1 MMWMMQI
8 YATLLATT
16 IGTLSIRR
24 RLLVL
29 QLGLLHD
36 RLWIEWMIRPR
47 QQQAMLW
54 IRQHVPSIR
63 RWIW

>member
-29 QLGLLHD
+29 QMELLHD
-36 RLWIEWMIRPR
+36 RLWMEWMIRPR
-47 QQQAMLW
+47 QQQQAMFC
-54 IRQHVPSIR
+54 IRQHVPSL
-63 RWIW
+63 WF